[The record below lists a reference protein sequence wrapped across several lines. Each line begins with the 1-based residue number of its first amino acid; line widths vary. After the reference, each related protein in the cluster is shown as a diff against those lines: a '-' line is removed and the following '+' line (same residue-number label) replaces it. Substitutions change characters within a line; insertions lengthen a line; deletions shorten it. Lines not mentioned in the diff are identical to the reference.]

1 MAIPDDHIP
10 RAPRPVNPLPWSVV
24 LLFLMIAA
32 VEVVLS
38 LGARGIIGGPGA
50 VGWRLEAVR
59 SYGFLSAVLHWMMEQ
74 GVWPAGQ
81 LVRFVTYPFVHGA
94 FTSAAFACVMLLA
107 LGKWVGEIAGAMA
120 VLIAFLLSSVLGA
133 LAYGL
138 LTDDAYPLIGA
149 FPGVYGLIGVFTWL
163 LWVRLKASGDN
174 ELRAFALIGTLMML
188 QLVFGLFFGS
198 DNTWVADVTGAVTG
212 FAVAPLLVPG
222 GWSAFLRK
230 MRRG

>member
-24 LLFLMIAA
+24 LLFLVIAA

-50 VGWRLEAVR
+50 VGWRLEAIR
-59 SYGFLSAVLHWMMEQ
+59 SYGFSSAVLHWMMEQ
-74 GVWPAGQ
+74 GVWPPEQ
-81 LVRFVTYPFVHGA
+81 LVRFITYPFVHAA
-94 FTSAAFACVMLLA
+94 FTSTAFACVMLLA
-107 LGKWVGEIAGAMA
+107 LGKWVGEVAGAWA
-120 VLIAFLLSSVLGA
+120 VLVTFFLSSVLGA
-133 LAYGL
+133 LVYGL
-138 LTDDAYPLIGA
+138 LTNDSFPLIGA

-174 ELRAFALIGTLMML
+174 EFRAFTLIGMLMAL

-198 DNTWVADVTGAVTG
+198 NNTWVADITGAVVG
-212 FAVAPLLVPG
+212 FLVAPLLVPG
-222 GWSAFLRK
+222 GWQAFLRK
-230 MRRG
+230 MRRD